1 LTAKLEAV
9 RIAHASAEEGMWR
22 AFRLLAECRIDE
34 DALLVLDGEPLTSE
48 RVRLAIRECSEAPVA
63 WDGITVTHG
72 LQSADPESL
81 GDGPIRAGMP
91 IVIDLYPAG
100 PGGFRADLAR
110 TVVVGSP
117 PPALTRHHALCVDVL
132 RSLEELLEPGV
143 PARRL
148 WEGARDAFAAA
159 GARLGPDGASPAD
172 AWCWPVLGHG
182 VGRSPHEAPTI
193 DGGADVLA
201 VGDVIALEPALYRHD
216 LGGCRVE
223 NLYAVTRNGHER
235 LTTLPLMLEVAAV
248 LRAA

>member
-1 LTAKLEAV
+1 
-9 RIAHASAEEGMWR
+9 MWR
-22 AFRLLAECRIDE
+22 ALRLLAACRIGEDE
-34 DALLVLDGEPLTSE
+34 LLVFDGEPLTSD
-48 RVRLAIRECSEAPVA
+48 RVRLAVRGSSAGPVE

-81 GDGPIRAGMP
+81 GDGPIRAGSP

-117 PPALTRHHALCVDVL
+117 PPVLTRHHALCVDVL
-132 RSLEELLEPGV
+132 GSLEELLAPGF

-148 WEGARDAFAAA
+148 WERARDAFAAA
-159 GARLGPDGASPAD
+159 GARLGPDGASPTD
-172 AWCWPVLGHG
+172 AWYWPVLGHG
-182 VGRSPHEAPTI
+182 VGRSPHEAPTV
-193 DGGADVLA
+193 DAGADVLD

-223 NLYAVTRNGHER
+223 NLYIITRGGHER